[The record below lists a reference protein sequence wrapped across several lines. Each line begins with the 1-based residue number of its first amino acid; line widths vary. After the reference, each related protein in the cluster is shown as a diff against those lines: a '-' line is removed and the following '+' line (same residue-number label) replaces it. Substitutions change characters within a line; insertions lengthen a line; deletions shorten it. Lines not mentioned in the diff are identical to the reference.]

1 MQIKQFITITSTNTT
16 TAAAAAAAAA
26 PPPPPPRELVSLTP
40 KPELGCRR
48 SI

>member
-26 PPPPPPRELVSLTP
+26 PPPPPRGLVSLTP

>member
-16 TAAAAAAAAA
+16 TAAAAAAAA

>member
-26 PPPPPPRELVSLTP
+26 PPPPPRELVSLTP